1 MATATRAAPR
11 GFTLFELVVV
21 LGIVGVLAGVVVLNF
36 VGADRERNLQTEA
49 FRLASL
55 VELARTEATM
65 RNARMGLFVDDTEYA
80 FATFD
85 PETGDWMRPEEG
97 PFRLRTA
104 PEGVSFSAAT
114 ETLELPGD
122 SAPRRA
128 RRTLPDILIF
138 ASGEQTPFTVEIV
151 PAWGSTP
158 WQVHSDGIQRTVATR
173 AGEDAA

>member
-1 MATATRAAPR
+1 MGTRMKAAPR
-11 GFTLFELVVV
+11 GFTLIELVVV

-49 FRLASL
+49 VRLASL
-55 VELARTEATM
+55 VELARSQATM
-65 RNARMGLFVDDTEYA
+65 RNARMGLFVHPTEYA

-85 PETGDWMRPEEG
+85 PETGDWVRPEEG

-114 ETLELPGD
+114 ESLELPAD
-122 SAPRRA
+122 PVRRGE
-128 RRTLPDILIF
+128 RRKLPDILIF
-138 ASGEQTPFTVEIV
+138 ASGEQTPFTVEVV

-158 WQVHSDGIQRTVATR
+158 WRVHSDGIQRTAATR
-173 AGEDAA
+173 AGGDAA